1 MNKKKIAV
9 LITVCFA
16 VFLAGCKA
24 KETGAKQEQSSEQME
39 TETTAALAEAE
50 NLESSSMQEEETQ
63 PSSQKAASDVP
74 DTQPQPAA
82 QAAPGTQ
89 AAPKSGG
96 SAGGQNNSTGNG
108 SSGNKGQNGT
118 AGREEGTT
126 RQPST
131 QPQPATRPQ
140 PDTQPNT
147 QPGSKPEQ
155 NTAPSQNTG
164 GSYLKNMAQESF
176 ALQNDLRAQNGV
188 PALSWSEELYESAK
202 VRVAEIVQQFSHTRP
217 DGSSCFT
224 AFTGKW
230 RNMGENI
237 AYGQRSAQQV
247 TQGWFN
253 SEGHRKNMLRS
264 NFNNAAVACYEYRGQ
279 IYWVTLFGER

>member
-1 MNKKKIAV
+1 MNKKKITV
-9 LITVCFA
+9 LIAVCF
-16 VFLAGCKA
+16 VVLLAGCKA
-24 KETGAKQEQSSEQME
+24 KETASHEEPSSEQME
-39 TETTAALAEAE
+39 TETTAAFAEAE
-50 NLESSSMQEEETQ
+50 NAESLAMDEAETQ
-63 PSSQKAASDVP
+63 PVSQPADP
-74 DTQPQPAA
+74 DTQDTQPQPAA
-82 QAAPGTQ
+82 QAPGTQ

-108 SSGNKGQNGT
+108 SAGNKGQNGT

-131 QPQPATRPQ
+131 QPQPVTKPQ
-140 PDTQPNT
+140 PDTQPGT
-147 QPGSKPEQ
+147 KPEH

-176 ALQNDLRAQNGV
+176 ALQNDLRAKNGV

-202 VRVAEIVQQFSHTRP
+202 VRAAEIVQQFSHTRP